1 MPLGRVDV
9 DHGLVEALRQPPL
22 EIDEDAHAPEH
33 SIEVELPFLQYVETY
48 PTIVPLMVRYA
59 PFETLRRVA
68 RVVRSAIGGRDVLLI
83 ASTDFSHYVSADT
96 ARRLDRLAIDRIL
109 ARDPK
114 GLYETVRDQGI
125 SMCGIAPTTVLL
137 EILRE
142 EALESRLLAW
152 GHSGEAEPMT
162 KVVGY
167 ASLLLETRGGTGR
180 GSPPPAPTA
189 AKSRL
194 GAVSPTGIG

>member
-1 MPLGRVDV
+1 MSSAASASAPVTLILGVDHNGLGGPFALSNRPWETPLGRVDV

-33 SIEVELPFLQYVETY
+33 SIEVELPFLQYVEPY

-68 RVVRSAIGGRDVLLI
+68 PGRSFRDRGARRPLDRVDGLLPLCLRRDRSAARPVWR
-83 ASTDFSHYVSADT
+83 STGSLRGT
-96 ARRLDRLAIDRIL
+96 
-109 ARDPK
+109 PK

-142 EALESRLLAW
+142 EALDVPAARHGAT
-152 GHSGEAEPMT
+152 P
-162 KVVGY
+162 
-167 ASLLLETRGGTGR
+167 GR
-180 GSPPPAPTA
+180 PN
-189 AKSRL
+189 R
-194 GAVSPTGIG
+194 